1 MISCLSEVDKLL
13 ATFGALLRIAKLE
26 ATGHST
32 NVDTVDMKEIVFAA
46 VELYEPLA
54 HAGKVQP
61 HNDLV
66 PATVRGNRDLLLRP
80 VCNLIDN
87 AIKFLAC
94 GGRIEV
100 RLAASEETVSLCASD
115 SGLGLDSDDADRV
128 FE

>member
-1 MISCLSEVDKLL
+1 MISCLFEVDNLL

-26 ATGHST
+26 ETGHSKS
-32 NVDTVDMKEIVFAA
+32 VDAVDMKEIVFAA
-46 VELYEPLA
+46 LELYEPLA
-54 HAGKVQP
+54 YGGKVQL

-87 AIKFLAC
+87 AIKFLAR

-115 SGLGLDSDDADRV
+115 SGIGLDSDDADKV